1 MDGRKLSMV
10 IGYEAKR
17 IFHNASGLGNYSRN
31 LIRAMSQNYGSN
43 KYILYNPSEASIP
56 FGQFLPGVEER
67 LPSFSNKLYANL
79 WRQRFVSDRAKKDKV
94 DVFHGLS
101 AELPAGLQKA
111 NIPSVVTVHDL
122 IFLRFPELYK
132 KIDRKIYTKKLYAA
146 CQRADHIVAIS
157 QQTKKDLIDF
167 IGLDPLQIRV
177 IYQGCDPI
185 YWKKYS
191 KDEIE
196 SALQRFEIPEKFG
209 LFVGTIEERKGIR
222 KILEAVLATKI
233 PMVLVGR
240 QTDYW
245 KKLIRAPRYKEI
257 LHLVHTPDVPENE
270 DLAKLY
276 HKSHFFVYPSIFEGF
291 GIPVMEALI
300 SETAVIT
307 SNSSS
312 LPEAAGPD
320 SILIDPESQDEINE
334 AMQKLWTS
342 EELRKQV
349 AESGREYALNFSD
362 EKMASSWMHLYK
374 ELKA

>member
-1 MDGRKLSMV
+1 MV

-31 LIRAMSQNYGSN
+31 VIRALSQNYTDN

-56 FGQFLPGVEER
+56 FGQYLPGVEER

-146 CQRADHIVAIS
+146 CRNADHIVAIS

-191 KDEIE
+191 KQELDSTLE
-196 SALQRFEIPEKFG
+196 RFELPERFG

-240 QTDYW
+240 QTPYW
-245 KKLIRAPRYKEI
+245 KKLNKEGRYKPI
-257 LHLVHTPDVPENE
+257 RSLIYTPDVPENE

-276 HKSHFFVYPSIFEGF
+276 HRSEFFIYPSIFEGF

-300 SETAVIT
+300 SDTAVIT
-307 SNSSS
+307 SNTSS

-320 SILIDPESQDEINE
+320 SLLIDPENQDEINE
-334 AMQKLWTS
+334 AMLKLWNS
-342 EELRKQV
+342 PELRQSI

-374 ELKA
+374 ELKP